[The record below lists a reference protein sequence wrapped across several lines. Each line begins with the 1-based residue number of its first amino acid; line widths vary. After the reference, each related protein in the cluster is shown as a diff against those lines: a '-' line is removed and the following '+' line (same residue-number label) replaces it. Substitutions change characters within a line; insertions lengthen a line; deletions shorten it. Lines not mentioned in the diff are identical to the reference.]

1 MNLLNFTK
9 KYFHYDSLM
18 ARIEGYAQKPELFFS
33 AQLLVR
39 VYYFF
44 LLYASMALI
53 ASWDFSLGP
62 QTGIAFIAPIGWLNY
77 VSFPLGMIFIRLF
90 FIFTSLLASIAPQFR
105 LVRILS
111 FIALLEFVSL
121 YFSVLQLDVDWYTM
135 LLTSFMLI
143 FLPNKW
149 DKIDL
154 FPIIARQKFLLVFWG
169 CQAIVALTYS
179 MAGLGKLV
187 GGVNQFLAGESFI
200 LEPKAAALQ
209 VADRLLTTNSTSLL
223 GPWTMEHYMIL
234 WPFFIGTIYLLLFSF
249 IAVFRPSTHRIWGF
263 GLILF
268 HIGNY
273 LFINIGF
280 SAHIFLLSLLF
291 LASPLAPRVVS
302 WREILYDLPIV
313 GFILRI
319 FKIKYV

>member
-1 MNLLNFTK
+1 MNLLQYIN
-9 KYFHYDSLM
+9 KYFYDDSPL
-18 ARIEGYAQKPELFFS
+18 AKIENYVQKDEPFFT

-44 LLYASMALI
+44 LLYSSI
-53 ASWDFSLGP
+53 TFFSSWDFSIGP
-62 QTGIAFIAPIGWLNY
+62 QTDISFILPISWLKY
-77 VSFPLGMIFIRLF
+77 AGFPLGMIIIRLS
-90 FIFTSLLASIAPQFR
+90 FIVTSLLASIAPQFR

-111 FIALLEFVSL
+111 FVALLEFVSL

-135 LLTSFMLI
+135 LLVSFLLI
-143 FLPNKW
+143 FLPDKW

-234 WPFFIGTIYLLLFSF
+234 WPFFIGTIYLLLLSF